1 MTAVPPPT
9 TALPSPTLGLVEWLR
24 PGDHDR
30 TEALL
35 ADMKRLGL
43 RHLRTGVSWADCYT
57 EEGRAW
63 YAWLLRRLSREVE
76 VLPCVTYT
84 PPSIGEFP
92 KTCAPPRDLKAYA
105 DFLDV
110 LVTEHGDC
118 FEWLELWNEP
128 NNLNDWD
135 WRVDPAWGKFA
146 HMIVLAS
153 HWMHQRGKKTVL
165 GGMCPTDPNWVA
177 RMAELG
183 ALGAIDAVSLHG
195 FPGTWTHDGA
205 TWARQAEDVRA
216 VLATQ
221 DRPIELWITEAGYS
235 TWRHDETTQME
246 VFLDLL
252 KAPVE
257 RAYWYAW
264 SDLHKDVASQEGF
277 HVDERHYHFGLRT
290 PEGREKLLFRLLEKG
305 GVEAVR
311 QVDAALGH
319 KPLATPHLARGEKP
333 VLVTGGAGFLG
344 SNLAHRLAS
353 QGRHVLVYDTLSR
366 AGVEDNLG
374 WLLDA
379 HPDHIEPVPGD
390 IRDRWRIRD
399 VVKQAGTVFHLAAQV
414 AVTTSVADPREDF
427 DINLGGVM
435 NVLEAAREAATPPK
449 LVFASTNKVYGA
461 LASVEM
467 MEEATRHQPLNPLVR
482 RHGVPESQP
491 LDLYSPYGCSKGG
504 ADQYVIDHA
513 RIYGLPACVFRMS
526 CLYGPRQ
533 FGTEDQGW
541 VAHFMIRA
549 LKGEPITLY
558 GDGKQVRDV
567 LFVDDVVDAWLL
579 AERHMEA
586 VRGTAFNIGGGPAN
600 AVSLLEAIDAIGDL
614 AGRRPEVRFG
624 DWRPGDQL
632 WYVSDTRAF
641 QALTGWRPQVEAAD
655 GFRRL
660 RDWLVGHG
668 IAGLAP
674 AETGA
679 ASPARRAKV
688 RRVAV

>member
-1 MTAVPPPT
+1 MTER
-9 TALPSPTLGLVEWLR
+9 TATQTRGAPALGLVEWLR

-30 TEALL
+30 VEALL
-35 ADMKRLGL
+35 ADMKRLGIG
-43 RHLRTGVSWADCYT
+43 HLRTGVSWADCYT

-63 YAWLLRRLSREVE
+63 YGWLLRRLARDVE

-84 PPSIGEFP
+84 PPSIAEQP
-92 KTCAPPRDLKAYA
+92 KTSAPPRDLKAYA

-118 FEWLELWNEP
+118 FEWVELWNEP

-135 WRVDPAWGKFA
+135 WRLDPAWNKFA
-146 HMIVLAS
+146 HMVVLAS
-153 HWMHQRGKKTVL
+153 WWMRERGKKTVL
-165 GGMCPTDPNWVA
+165 GGMCPTDPNWMS
-177 RMAELG
+177 RMRELG
-183 ALGAIDAVSLHG
+183 ALEAVDAVSLHG
-195 FPGTWTHDGA
+195 FPGTWTHDGKE
-205 TWARQAEDVRA
+205 WGRHVEEVRA
-216 VLATQ
+216 ALDGM
-221 DRPIELWITEAGYS
+221 DRRPEFWITEAGYS
-235 TWRHDETTQME
+235 TWRHDETKQVE

-264 SDLHKDVASQEGF
+264 SDLDDRLASQEGY

-290 PEGREKLLFRLLEKG
+290 PQGREKLLFRLLAKG
-305 GVEAVR
+305 GVDLVRKVDDDAHRTPLPAPAV
-311 QVDAALGH
+311 
-319 KPLATPHLARGEKP
+319 ARGERP

-344 SNLAHRLAS
+344 SNLAHRLAA
-353 QGRHVLVYDTLSR
+353 QGRHVLLYDNLSR
-366 AGVEDNLG
+366 AGVEDNLA

-379 HPDHIEPVPGD
+379 HRDRIEPVAGD
-390 IRDRWRIRD
+390 IRDRWTVRD
-399 VVKQAGTVFHLAAQV
+399 VVAEAGTVFQLAAQV
-414 AVTTSVADPREDF
+414 AVTTSVNDPREDF

-435 NVLEAAREAATPPK
+435 NVLEAARAAKVPPK

-461 LASVEM
+461 LSSIEM
-467 MEEATRHQPLNPLVR
+467 MEEKTRHQPLNPHVR

-513 RIYGLPACVFRMS
+513 RIFGLPACVFRMS

-549 LKGEPITLY
+549 LRDEPITLY

-579 AERHMEA
+579 AERHMDA
-586 VRGTAFNIGGGPAN
+586 VRGTAFNIGGGPKN
-600 AVSLLEAIDAIGDL
+600 ALSLLEAIDHIGTL
-614 AGRRPEVRFG
+614 AGRRPEVGFG
-624 DWRPGDQL
+624 DWRPGDQP
-632 WYVSDTRAF
+632 WYVSDTRTFGAM
-641 QALTGWRPQVEAAD
+641 TGWRPRVTPAD

-660 RDWLVGHG
+660 RDWLVAQGMG
-668 IAGLAP
+668 
-674 AETGA
+674 
-679 ASPARRAKV
+679 
-688 RRVAV
+688 RVAEAPKVKKVAV